1 MSKPV
6 IFISHISEEVRLAV
20 IFEQHMAAD
29 FLNLIE
35 VFVFSDTE
43 IISAGK
49 NWLTSIDT
57 ALRNACIELI
67 LCSKASIKR
76 PWINFEDGAGWMSGI
91 PVVPVCQTELRP
103 RDLPM
108 PFSVLQALEAN
119 QESSLREIY
128 ELVAKKL
135 ESEVPYPDFPEIIK
149 EVQSFEGAYAGPLKE
164 TIKGDT
170 NRKDIVSKRIKEH
183 LEARKPEW
191 RTMERIA
198 NRSGVLES
206 EAQELLVQDS
216 AIEFDKGRAGKLITR
231 IKSRQQTQ
239 PGDSKLV
246 QLAKKIFT
254 SWSPYNL
261 AIRSLV

>member
-1 MSKPV
+1 
-6 IFISHISEEVRLAV
+6 
-20 IFEQHMAAD
+20 
-29 FLNLIE
+29 
-35 VFVFSDTE
+35 
-43 IISAGK
+43 
-49 NWLTSIDT
+49 
-57 ALRNACIELI
+57 
-67 LCSKASIKR
+67 
-76 PWINFEDGAGWMSGI
+76 
-91 PVVPVCQTELRP
+91 
-103 RDLPM
+103 M

-149 EVQSFEGAYAGPLKE
+149 EIQSFESAYASPLKE

-216 AIEFDKGRAGKLITR
+216 AIEFDKGPAGKLITR
-231 IKSRQQTQ
+231 IKRVNKPNQMTLNSS
-239 PGDSKLV
+239 SKKSTG
-246 QLAKKIFT
+246 AGRDMI
-254 SWSPYNL
+254 W
-261 AIRSLV
+261 RSGR